1 MKVLVNGAT
10 ISEHIKYR
18 NTDEY
23 ELKKELGKLENLL
36 NHLKKHRRLYFKLV
50 LIVGMMISSGYINP
64 VFAMAVDVNQAIERI
79 NTLGNEL
86 LRLTRVI
93 GYWTVLLITSKD
105 CIAQAVNGDRKGVG
119 GAVTKGVMIMAV
131 IYFLPELFSMM
142 ESIVAP

>member
-1 MKVLVNGAT
+1 MIFARTYTYSFEEFRNLDLIKEVNKV
-10 ISEHIKYR
+10 
-18 NTDEY
+18 
-23 ELKKELGKLENLL
+23 ENLL
-36 NHLKKHRRLYFKLV
+36 NHIKKHKSLYKKLTMIV
-50 LIVGMMISSGYINP
+50 CVMLISGYLSP
-64 VFAMAVDVNQAIERI
+64 VAAYMADVDHAIDKLD
-79 NTLGNEL
+79 TLGNQL
-86 LRLTRVI
+86 LKLARTI

>member
-1 MKVLVNGAT
+1 MVFARTYTYSFKEFRNLDL
-10 ISEHIKYR
+10 IKEMNR
-18 NTDEY
+18 V
-23 ELKKELGKLENLL
+23 ENLL
-36 NHLKKHRRLYFKLV
+36 NHIKKHRKLYRKLTIIV
-50 LIVGMMISSGYINP
+50 CIMLISGYFSTIQTY
-64 VFAMAVDVNQAIERI
+64 AADVDHAIDKLD
-79 NTLGNEL
+79 TLGNQL
-86 LRLTRVI
+86 LKLARTI

>member
-1 MKVLVNGAT
+1 ML
-10 ISEHIKYR
+10 IS
-18 NTDEY
+18 
-23 ELKKELGKLENLL
+23 G
-36 NHLKKHRRLYFKLV
+36 HL
-50 LIVGMMISSGYINP
+50 NP
-64 VFAMAVDVNQAIERI
+64 VAAYMADVDRAIDRLD
-79 NTLGNEL
+79 TLGNQL
-86 LRLTRVI
+86 LKVARTI

>member
-1 MKVLVNGAT
+1 MIFARTYTYSFEEFRNLDLIKEVNKV
-10 ISEHIKYR
+10 
-18 NTDEY
+18 
-23 ELKKELGKLENLL
+23 ENLL
-36 NHLKKHRRLYFKLV
+36 NHIKKHKKLYRKLV
-50 LIVGMMISSGYINP
+50 VIVCVMLISGHLSP
-64 VFAMAVDVNQAIERI
+64 VAAYMADVDRAIDRLD
-79 NTLGNEL
+79 TLGNQL
-86 LRLTRVI
+86 LKVARAI